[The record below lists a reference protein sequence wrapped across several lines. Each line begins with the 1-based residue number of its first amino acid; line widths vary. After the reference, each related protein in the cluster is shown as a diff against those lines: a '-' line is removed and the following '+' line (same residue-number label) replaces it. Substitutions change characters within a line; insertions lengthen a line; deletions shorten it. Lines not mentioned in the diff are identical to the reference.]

1 MAFDSPLRL
10 FRGLTAVVAL
20 VAGAALAVY
29 WVDFSGE
36 DFRARRVG
44 PFLATPYLQLGGRPA
59 PDALTVAWHADD
71 VAAAWAVEVQA
82 PAGSPW
88 RPAGEPSSRRVILD
102 GVEPHRV
109 YRSVVERLPP
119 GAPFRYRVKLAGV
132 AAFEAEG
139 RAKAGPGQPHRFV
152 AFGDCA
158 AGTPGQRRVAY
169 QVSRAR
175 PDFALIT
182 GDIVYFRGK
191 VGEYRSK
198 FFPIYAAPGA
208 SPELGAPLLGST
220 LFVGVPGNHDIALKE
235 FDRDSDLMAYFL
247 FWEQPLNGPARA
259 LGGKLA
265 PPTAGPPARV
275 RAFKDAAGPNYPRMA
290 SYSFD
295 YGDVHWTVLDSNPYV
310 QWADPELRAWVEA
323 DLRAA
328 AGKPWRFVS
337 FHHPGF
343 HSSKAHAPEQQMR
356 LLADIFERQGVALVF
371 SGHVHNYQRTRP
383 LRFAV
388 RTYADGHAPEPAHP
402 VAGAWTLDEAYDGT
416 TRTRPDG
423 VIYLTTG
430 AGGAKLYDAEQ
441 ADHPETWQP
450 FTARFLAKSHSF
462 TQVDVAAD
470 AVRVQQVDDSG
481 GVIDEFAVA
490 R

>member
-1 MAFDSPLRL
+1 MASNRT
-10 FRGLTAVVAL
+10 GST
-20 VAGAALAVY
+20 
-29 WVDFSGE
+29 
-36 DFRARRVG
+36 
-44 PFLATPYLQLGGRPA
+44 GR
-59 PDALTVAWHADD
+59 
-71 VAAAWAVEVQA
+71 
-82 PAGSPW
+82 
-88 RPAGEPSSRRVILD
+88 SSRSSPPAL
-102 GVEPHRV
+102 
-109 YRSVVERLPP
+109 RSATGSSGPASRRSRRGARPRL
-119 GAPFRYRVKLAGV
+119 AQ
-132 AAFEAEG
+132 
-139 RAKAGPGQPHRFV
+139 GQPHRFV

-158 AGTPGQRRVAY
+158 AGTPGQRKVAY
-169 QVSRAR
+169 QAHRTR

-198 FFPIYAAPGA
+198 FFPIYAASEA
-208 SPELGAPLLGST
+208 SPDLGAPLLSST

-247 FWEQPLNGPARA
+247 FWEQPLNGPTHS

-275 RAFKDAAGPNYPRMA
+275 KAFKDAAGANYPRMA
-290 SYSFD
+290 NFSFD
-295 YGDVHWTVLDSNPYV
+295 YGDVHWTILDSNPYV

-323 DLRAA
+323 DLQAA

-356 LLADIFERQGVALVF
+356 LLADLFERHGVGLVF
-371 SGHVHNYQRTRP
+371 SGHIHNYQRTYP

-388 RTYADGHAPEPAHP
+388 QTYPDGHAPEPAHP
-402 VAGAWTLDEAYDGT
+402 VAGTWTLDKAYDGK

-430 AGGAKLYDAEQ
+430 AGGAKLYDTTQ
-441 ADHPETWQP
+441 TDQPETWKP
-450 FTARFLAKSHSF
+450 FTTRFLAASHSF
-462 TQVDVAAD
+462 TQVDVTPAT
-470 AVRVQQVDDSG
+470 VQVQQIDAEGSVVDSFT
-481 GVIDEFAVA
+481 VTH
-490 R
+490 